1 MILVYAGRRPGAD
14 FPESNVDFVAEQV
27 QRVLVG
33 LDPRLVVGSAAAGG
47 DLLTIEAATAA
58 KVPEVR
64 VVLAGDRTSFR
75 ESSVSDKGREW
86 QLRFDTQLGLDSVH
100 AEEVPLAEGDSDASY
115 RAVTERITAMAEA
128 ELAEGEELVV
138 LAVWKERDGS
148 VDHTQEL
155 IAYHE
160 ARDRLALRLDP
171 AHTVGASETA
181 FVAMPFGTKPYP
193 ERGWKQ
199 YEADLSYSRIMTPAL
214 VEAGYRPVR
223 ADTDALLE
231 AIDHTMLRYLN
242 SAKLVLADLA
252 MLNANVMW
260 EVGLRHAWRRA
271 GTILIAPSWVTSPFD
286 VARIPLHAYDRTAR
300 KIADADA
307 VAAIKR
313 LRAVLADVGDCRVDS
328 PVFANLPDE
337 FPEVVLPRA
346 QAAAEATSVAL
357 LADISLAVDLRR
369 KPAILD
375 AARRAQE
382 ADDLANTTRAALV
395 EQCGLALNALGE
407 HDAARELLE
416 PLAAAD
422 EGFQRRHLQQ
432 QCAHAEI
439 RSGEG
444 QWLDAAEE
452 RLNKIIEL
460 HGKDSETYGL
470 LGSVHK
476 RRVAD
481 SLKVGERP
489 DTEALD
495 LAIEHYVDGFTT
507 DPGDFYPG
515 INAVALLRL
524 RGQRF
529 RPNKTDLARAREL
542 APVVRF
548 AVTRVGD
555 QVKEDGWALLT
566 LAELA
571 LHRQLLGEPADGS
584 AAELYA
590 QAAPLTG
597 QQRKSARGQL
607 ELLRD
612 AGDPPEVI
620 DPLLQALA

>member
-1 MILVYAGRRPGAD
+1 VVYAGRRPGAD

-27 QRVLVG
+27 QRVVVG

-75 ESSVSDKGREW
+75 ESSVSDKGPHWRV
-86 QLRFDTQLGLDSVH
+86 RFDTQLGLDSVQI
-100 AEEVPLAEGDSDASY
+100 EEVPLVAGDTDASY
-115 RAVTERITAMAEA
+115 RAVTERITAVAEDD
-128 ELAEGEELVV
+128 LTDGEELVV
-138 LAVWKERDGS
+138 LAVWKERDGG

-155 IAYHE
+155 VAYHE
-160 ARDRLALRLDP
+160 ARHRLALRLDP
-171 AHTVGASETA
+171 ARTAGDAQTA

-214 VEAGYRPVR
+214 VEAGYIPVR

-231 AIDHTMLRYLN
+231 VIDHTMLRHLN

-260 EVGLRHAWRRA
+260 EVGLRHAWRKA
-271 GTILIAPSWVTSPFD
+271 GTILLAPSWVKSPFD
-286 VARIPLHAYDRTAR
+286 VARVPLHTYDRTAR

-313 LRAVLADVGDCRVDS
+313 LQEVLADVGERRVDS
-328 PVFANLPDE
+328 PVFANLPDK
-337 FPEVVLPRA
+337 FPEVMLP
-346 QAAAEATSVAL
+346 QSEAAAEATSVAL

-369 KPAILD
+369 TDAILD
-375 AARRAQE
+375 AARRARE
-382 ADDLANTTRAALV
+382 ADDLAETTRAALV
-395 EQCGLALNALGE
+395 EQCGLALNGLGE
-407 HDAARELLE
+407 HNAARELLE

-432 QCAHAEI
+432 ECAHAEI
-439 RSGEG
+439 RSAEG
-444 QWLDAAEE
+444 KWLDAAEE
-452 RLNKIIEL
+452 RLTKIIEL
-460 HGKDSETYGL
+460 HGEDSETHGL

-481 SLKVGERP
+481 SLRAGEP
-489 DTEALD
+489 PGAEELD
-495 LAIEHYVDGFTT
+495 LAIEQYVDGFTT

-529 RPNKTDLARAREL
+529 RPNNADLARAREL

-548 AVTRVGD
+548 AITRIGD

-571 LHRQLLGEPADGS
+571 LHGQLLGDATEGS

-620 DPLLQALA
+620 DPLLRALS